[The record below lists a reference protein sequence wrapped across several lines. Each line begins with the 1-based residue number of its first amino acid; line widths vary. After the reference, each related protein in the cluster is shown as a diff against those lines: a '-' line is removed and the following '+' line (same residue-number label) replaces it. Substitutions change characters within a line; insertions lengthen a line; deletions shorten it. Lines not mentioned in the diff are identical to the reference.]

1 MGRLVIRR
9 EKAFVGGA
17 VKLNCYVNEQM
28 VCQLK
33 NGEEKFCEIDSKE
46 VDFKCNSA
54 NSPMS
59 DIYHFDLST
68 LEEIH
73 ITVRLTMW
81 KPKIIIYNKTGEILD
96 IKGESSDQKDFL
108 EKIGIERNAFVP
120 TTAVS
125 NYFAVNEET
134 RQWAVA
140 RGIVPSFRK
149 AVPYSYDDIVDY
161 ELLEDGTSITKGG
174 LGNAVVGGVLFGSVG
189 AMVGGMTGTRKTSS
203 KCTNLMIKITVNNVS
218 EPVEYIKLISS
229 PTDKRSAAY
238 KKAFFNAQQILSML
252 QVICSQCTDDVEENK
267 VETSEPSVIDEI
279 RKYKELWDEGII
291 TDEEFRAKK
300 AQLLNL

>member
-1 MGRLVIRR
+1 MGRLVIKR
-9 EKAFVGGA
+9 EKSVVGCAIKLKCFVNG
-17 VKLNCYVNEQM
+17 EM
-28 VCQLK
+28 VYQLK
-33 NGEEKFCEIDSKE
+33 NGEETVCSISSEHVE
-46 VDFKCNSA
+46 FKCNSD
-54 NSPMS
+54 NNPMS
-59 DIYHFDLST
+59 DSYNIDLDT
-68 LEEIH
+68 LEEVH
-73 ITVRLTMW
+73 IIVKLTMS
-81 KPKIIIYNKTGEILD
+81 KPKVIIYNKIGELLN
-96 IKGESSDQKDFL
+96 IKGISSDTKGFFAGSGRDSD
-108 EKIGIERNAFVP
+108 AFVP
-120 TTAVS
+120 TAAVS

-140 RGIVPSFRK
+140 RGIIPSFRK

-229 PTDKRSAAY
+229 PTDKRSAVY

-252 QVICSQCTDDVEENK
+252 QVICSQCADDMEERK
-267 VETSEPSVIDEI
+267 VETSELSVMDEI
-279 RKYKELWDEGII
+279 RKYKKLLDEGII